1 VTSNLDTLTLI
12 KKIEPWIPEGKKCL
26 VNAKSLHVA
35 QLALKGPIIFSD
47 YAAAMLGILFL
58 REDDKFLNS
67 IASRDPRNGT
77 SIMQKIEIPPGIK
90 MRMNV

>member
-1 VTSNLDTLTLI
+1 MDPTKIAPPRTVGFWGTSLFPLNGMIGAGIFALPAVLVAAVGNFA
-12 KKIEPWIPEGKKCL
+12 PWMML
-26 VNAKSLHVA
+26 V
-35 QLALKGPIIFSD
+35 G
-47 YAAAMLGILFL
+47 GILFL
-58 REDDKFLNS
+58 RKDDKFLNS